1 MKIIY
6 EENSFKP
13 PSSVLVSMSLPPPD
27 TVAHVADVGLV
38 RKVRVRPE
46 GDYTLLIKDLKDL

>member
-13 PSSVLVSMSLPPPD
+13 PSSVLMSMSPPD